1 MRSLLVADRA
11 FSGRKS
17 RVLTED
23 TELTFL
29 CVCGSDAGGTG
40 TGFGTG
46 LGQAGL

>member
-29 CVCGSDAGGTG
+29 CGSDDWGRGA
-40 TGFGTG
+40 GTG

>member
-17 RVLTED
+17 RVLTKD

-29 CVCGSDAGGTG
+29 CVGAMLGRGA
-40 TGFGTG
+40 GTG